1 VSRQRVILVSGDKGA
16 ASIFEKACERRK
28 LAAECFENSAQARA
42 KWVDDE
48 SQLLGVVGDALT
60 MTPQDRYQLLAYHCE
75 PGAPRLII
83 LDPPQIPDPRAP
95 VETVTR
101 LRWPLHAA
109 FVDALQS
116 IADLPM
122 VFLTDQTLY
131 ITGTLQTRLQE
142 AGLSPISLDAPF
154 GLIEILRGGA
164 PAAQPA
170 PSGDSGLLS
179 RLGLGKKEAG
189 AQASSGG
196 SPTVIVQWK
205 GDAFDAQAVQQRVA
219 QELPDVRFFL
229 VSSASAVH
237 VAERALARARP
248 AFLPRDLAEHTIE
261 IFTGRQKADPMGLGR
276 VLLVDNFLP
285 NVKDMTRA
293 LLAEGYEV
301 AASMRADDALDYVQ
315 NDRYHL
321 AVIGSPIATPPV
333 TAAELAKKMRTFD
346 PDLRII
352 LMVDHYL
359 SGGLQGVSQAV
370 EVGLDDSLLKP
381 VDPQRLRF
389 SISRALERRRL
400 QLENARLVEELKSSN
415 EELEQ
420 LSGFQQKF
428 FATVA
433 HDVKNPL
440 TAIRGYAELLSWKVK
455 DAELTKCVTHIM
467 SSSKTLEGLISDLV
481 DYAAI
486 ESGKLRVSLEEMDLA
501 TVVGEVQSRIQVAA
515 DKRNIK
521 LNVAMPE
528 GLPKL
533 QGDPLRVGQVIQN
546 LSTNAIQ
553 YTPEG
558 GAVTVKIQPGPTM
571 VTISVRDTGIGISK
585 EDLPRIFDRFFQ
597 AENAQK
603 MRRAGFGLGLKI
615 SQEIVKAHGGAMGVD
630 SELGKGSVFYFTLP
644 IPSAAAAGAP
654 AAAQSQ
660 QLPAAPSMPSM
671 QSPQTPMPRQITPP
685 PQKMP

>member
-1 VSRQRVILVSGDKGA
+1 MRQRVILVTGDKGA
-16 ASIFEKACERRK
+16 AGIFEKACERRK
-28 LAAECFENSAQARA
+28 LAAECFDNSAQARA

-60 MTPQDRYQLLAYHCE
+60 MTPQDRYQLLSYHCE

-109 FVDALQS
+109 FVDALKG
-116 IADLPM
+116 IAGLPM

-154 GLIEILRGGA
+154 GLIEMLRDGGGTPQQPSSTGDTGLFKRLGIGKKDAESGA
-164 PAAQPA
+164 PA
-170 PSGDSGLLS
+170 
-179 RLGLGKKEAG
+179 
-189 AQASSGG
+189 
-196 SPTVIVQWK
+196 SPVVIVQWK
-205 GDAFDAQAVQQRVA
+205 GDAFDAQAVQMRVA
-219 QELPDVRFFL
+219 QDVPDVRFFL
-229 VSSASAVH
+229 ISSASAVH
-237 VAERALARARP
+237 VAERALNKARP

-261 IFTGRQKADPMGLGR
+261 IFTGRQKQDPMGLGR

-301 AASMRADDALDYVQ
+301 AACMRADDALDYVQ

-455 DAELTKCVTHIM
+455 DAELTKCVGHIM

-501 TVVGEVQSRIQVAA
+501 TVVAEVQSRVQVTAE
-515 DKRNIK
+515 KRTIK
-521 LNVAMPE
+521 LHVSVPE

-533 QGDPLRVGQVIQN
+533 QGDPLRVGQVVQN

-558 GAVTVKIQPGPTM
+558 GNVTIKVQPGPTM
-571 VTISVRDTGIGISK
+571 ITISVRDTGIGISK

-615 SQEIVKAHGGAMGVD
+615 AQEIVKAHGGAMGVD

-644 IPSAAAAGAP
+644 VPSDGGEARP
-654 AAAQSQ
+654 PQPPQ
-660 QLPAAPSMPSM
+660 PLPAAPSMPTMNNPS
-671 QSPQTPMPRQITPP
+671 TPIPRQITPP
-685 PQKMP
+685 PQKNP